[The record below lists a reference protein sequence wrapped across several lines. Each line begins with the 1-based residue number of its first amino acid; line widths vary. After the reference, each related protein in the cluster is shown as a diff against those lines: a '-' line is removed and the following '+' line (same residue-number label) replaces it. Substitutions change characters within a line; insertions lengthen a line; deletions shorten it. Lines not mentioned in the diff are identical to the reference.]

1 MGATL
6 YDKVFDAHTVRV
18 LPSGHHQ
25 LFVRLHLVHDAT
37 SPQAFAMLRD
47 RGLPVLVPE
56 RTVATA
62 DHIVPSVTR
71 ARPYADGE
79 AEAMVSELERNA
91 AAHGIRYLAAGS
103 GRQGIVHVVGPELGL
118 TQPGMTVACGDS
130 HTSAHGALGAV
141 AFGIGTTQVRDVLAT
156 QTVAVPRLAVRR
168 IEVTGRLGAGV
179 AAKDLILHLIRRL
192 GVAGGVGFA
201 HEYGGPAVE
210 ALSME
215 ERLTLCTMSIE
226 GGAQVG
232 YVEPDDVTLD
242 YLRGRPFAPGDD
254 RWDAAAASW
263 RALRS
268 DADATYADRV
278 EVDGGAV
285 EPMVTWGL
293 TPEHAVGVGEPVP
306 EPRSLPAAARPLA
319 EEALAFMG
327 RRAGAPV
334 AGTRIDVAFVGS
346 CANGRLSDI
355 AAVAEVVTRTG
366 GRVAPHVRAL
376 VVPGSEAVAAAMAAR
391 GYDAVLRDAGFT
403 VGEPGCS
410 LCVGMNGEP
419 LVGDQ
424 VCASTSTRNFKG
436 RQGSPTGRT
445 LLMSPAMVA
454 AAALAGE
461 VVDARTL
468 AGPAPATPA
477 VPAPAAPKP
486 EPAEAAS

>member
-1 MGATL
+1 MAGATL
-6 YDKVFDAHTVRV
+6 YDKVFDAHVVRR

-37 SPQAFAMLRD
+37 SPQAFAMLRE

-62 DHIVPSVTR
+62 DHIVPSTTR
-71 ARPYADGE
+71 ARPYLDGD

-168 IEVTGRLGAGV
+168 IEVAGALGPGV

-192 GVAGGVGFA
+192 GVSGGVGFA
-201 HEYGGPAVE
+201 HEYAGPAVE
-210 ALSME
+210 ALSLE
-215 ERLTLCTMSIE
+215 ERMTLCTMSIE

-232 YVEPDDVTLD
+232 YVEPDAATED
-242 YLRGRPFAPGDD
+242 YLRGRPFAPAGAA
-254 RWDAAAASW
+254 WDEAVRQW

-268 DADATYADRV
+268 DLDAAYADRV
-278 EVDGGAV
+278 AVDGAAV

-306 EPRSLPAAARPLA
+306 EPRSLAPAARELA
-319 EEALAFMG
+319 EHALAFMG
-327 RRAGAPV
+327 RRPGTPV

-355 AAVAEVVTRTG
+355 AAAADVVRRTG

-376 VVPGSEAVAAAMAAR
+376 VVPGSEAVRDAMVAA
-391 GYDAVLRDAGFT
+391 GHDAVLRDAGFT

-461 VVDARTL
+461 VIDARTL
-468 AGPAPATPA
+468 TMA
-477 VPAPAAPKP
+477 AAPGP
-486 EPAEAAS
+486 TVEAAP